1 MTTYDASAGRRDTMP
16 WGAPDFD
23 LGTGLFVPQLVTW
36 GSWDRRVHTRR
47 GAEGICDVGGGGGG
61 GEVLRQLE
69 GPPRDE

>member
-36 GSWDRRVHTRR
+36 GSWDRR
-47 GAEGICDVGGGGGG
+47 GAEGICDVGGGGRG